1 MRSAPEK
8 VFRWVAGIV
17 VALKRTTER
26 SSRTA
31 VLPSDTAV
39 QSRDGSAAAAEREGP
54 VTESHAA
61 ELTGAVLETESL
73 AVDATIDQEVH
84 LDHAAVPPDD
94 QEIQRRRDLVRTLFN
109 DFWSE
114 SDNKPTSFAAR
125 LDQAEGY
132 LNERL
137 TACGEFWRLDAKTR
151 QLLGLPPSSHSPDRA
166 NGAFRR

>member
-26 SSRTA
+26 SSPKA
-31 VLPSDTAV
+31 LPPSDTVV
-39 QSRDGSAAAAEREGP
+39 QSGDSRALAAERED
-54 VTESHAA
+54 VATESHAA
-61 ELTGAVLETESL
+61 ALTGAVLETPSV
-73 AVDATIDQEVH
+73 AVDATIDQVVQ
-84 LDHAAVPPDD
+84 LDHGAVPPDD
-94 QEIQRRRDLVRTLFN
+94 QEIQRRRDLVRALFN

-114 SDNKPTSFAAR
+114 SENKPASFAAR

-151 QLLGLPPSSHSPDRA
+151 QLLGLPPSSHSPDGA